1 MKNQIRRLLLFSFFS
16 FCCLLATAQKTMT
29 VKGVVVDETGET
41 VIGANV
47 VLKGN
52 SVVGTITDIN
62 GQFMIQVP
70 VGSTLVVSY
79 IGMKSKECK
88 VTAGVQ
94 MLKVVLASDSEQLEE
109 VVVVGYGQQKKA
121 SVVGAITQTTGKVLE
136 RAGGVSS
143 VGAALTG
150 NLPGVSTMSST
161 GMPGEEDPEIVIRG
175 VSSWNSSSPLI
186 LVDGI
191 ERPITSVDIG
201 SVQSISV
208 LKDASATA
216 VYGVKGANGVI
227 LITTKR
233 GQEGAAV
240 VDINVNM
247 TAKVP
252 SRLPGKKDS
261 YDALSLRNRVIERE
275 LGLSSESWSDYTPQ
289 DILNKYR
296 NPANLEE
303 SERYPNVDWVD
314 ALFKDY
320 AMSYNANV
328 NLSGGTSF
336 VKYFASVDFLNE
348 GDLFREY
355 DNSRGYQ
362 AGFGYNRI
370 NGRSNLDFN
379 LTKTTV
385 FKVNLSGSYGVR
397 KTPWDYSDTD
407 YSAWISAYGTPPD
420 AMLPIYSDGSFGYY
434 SKDEVGASNS
444 VMSVALSGA
453 EERTTTRI
461 NTDFT
466 LEQDLGMLVKGLTV
480 RGLFSLDN
488 TFIERKR
495 GVNDLNNNAQAK
507 YIDPKT
513 GEVYYKRVTDAN
525 TQFEFQES
533 KKWTTSGGE
542 MDNNATYRRIYY
554 QMQLNWARK
563 FGQHDITAMGLFS
576 REKYATGSEIPHYRE
591 DWAFRA
597 TYNYAQRYFLEVNGA
612 YNGSEKFSSEN
623 RFAFFPSGA
632 IGWMISE
639 EKFMKRLK
647 FLDMLKV
654 RASYGNIGDD
664 NIGARWLYMSQ
675 WAYEGVAHLGNT
687 ADDVSPY
694 TWYRPTVMGNTN
706 IHWETA
712 TKLNMGVDFG
722 FLSGLL
728 TGTVDVFRNVRSD
741 ILINGTAR
749 AIPSFY
755 GMTAPWANLGKVR
768 STGYEITL
776 KINKKI
782 GKDWRVWTD
791 LNMTHAK
798 DKILE
803 RDDAALLPWYQ
814 KQEGKSIGQ
823 AYSYIGNGYMN
834 SWDDVYSSTQ
844 LNTTDNQ
851 KLPGDQSLVDYNGD
865 GIIDTNDNVPY
876 GYSGTPQNTYNA
888 TIGFD
893 WKGLSCFVQFYGVT
907 NVTRQV
913 VLTSFSGKLDNA
925 YEQGSYWSPD
935 NQNADTSL
943 PRWSSSIDGMT
954 NGTRYMY
961 DGSYIRLKNAEV
973 AYTFTGNRM
982 KKWGVRS
989 LRLYLNGNNLWFWSR
1004 MPDDR
1009 ESNSAATGW
1018 ASQGAYPT
1026 VKRFNLGLK
1035 ITL

>member
-1 MKNQIRRLLLFSFFS
+1 MKNQIRRLLLFSFLS
-16 FCCLLATAQKTMT
+16 FCCLLATAQKNMT

-52 SVVGTITDIN
+52 AAIGTITDIN
-62 GQFMIQVP
+62 GQFTMQVP

-88 VTAGVQ
+88 VTTGAQ
-94 MLKVVLASDSEQLEE
+94 MLKVVLTSDSEQLEE

-150 NLPGVSTMSST
+150 NLPGVSTMNST

-175 VSSWNSSSPLI
+175 SSSWNGSSPLI

-191 ERPITSVDIG
+191 ERPMSSVDIG

-233 GQEGAAV
+233 GQEGAAT
-240 VDINVNM
+240 VDINFNM

-252 SRLPGKKDS
+252 SKLPGKKDS
-261 YDALSLRNRVIERE
+261 YDALLLRNRVIEHE
-275 LGLSSESWSDYTPQ
+275 LGLTPESWSDYTPQ

-296 NPANLEE
+296 SPANLEE
-303 SERYPNVDWVD
+303 YERYPNVDWVD
-314 ALFKDY
+314 ELFKDY

-336 VKYFASVDFLNE
+336 VKYFASIDFLNE
-348 GDLFREY
+348 GDLFRKF
-355 DNSRGYQ
+355 DNGRGYQ

-379 LTKTTV
+379 LTKTTL
-385 FKVNLSGSYGVR
+385 FKVNLSGSYGVK

-407 YSAWISAYGTPPD
+407 YGAWISAYSTPPD
-420 AMLPIYSDGSFGYY
+420 AMLPIYSDGSFGFY
-434 SKDEVGASNS
+434 SKDEVGAANS
-444 VMSVALSGA
+444 VMSVALNGA

-466 LEQDLGMLVKGLTV
+466 LEQDLGMLFKGLSV

-488 TFIERKR
+488 TFLERKR
-495 GVNDLNNNAQAK
+495 GVNDLNNKAQAK

-513 GEVYYKRVTDAN
+513 GEVYYKQVTDNN

-533 KKWTTSGGE
+533 KKWDTSGGE
-542 MDNNATYRRIYY
+542 MDNKATYRRIYY
-554 QMQLNWARK
+554 QLQLNWARK
-563 FGQHDITAMGLFS
+563 FGEHDVTAMGLFS
-576 REKYATGSEIPHYRE
+576 REKYTTGSEIPHYRE

-597 TYNYAQRYFLEVNGA
+597 TYNYAQRYFFEVNGA
-612 YNGSEKFSSEN
+612 YNGSEKFSSDN
-623 RFAFFPSGA
+623 RFALFPSGA

-654 RASYGNIGDD
+654 RASYGKIGDD
-664 NIGARWLYMSQ
+664 NVGERWLYANQ
-675 WAYEGVAHLGNT
+675 WGYGGSAKLGNT

-694 TWYRPTVMGNTN
+694 TWYRPTVMGNAN
-706 IHWETA
+706 IHWEA
-712 TKLNMGVDFG
+712 STKLNIGADFA
-722 FLSGLL
+722 FFEGLVS
-728 TGTVDVFRNVRSD
+728 GTVDVFRNERSD
-741 ILINGTAR
+741 ILIKGVER

-768 STGYEITL
+768 STGYEISL
-776 KINKKI
+776 KLNKRF
-782 GKDWRVWTD
+782 GRDWRVWTD

-803 RDDAALLPWYQ
+803 RDDAELLPWYQ
-814 KQEGKSIGQ
+814 KQQGKAIGQ
-823 AYSYIGNGYMN
+823 AYSYIDNGYMN
-834 SWDDVYSSTQ
+834 SWDDVYSSPE
-844 LNTTDNQ
+844 LNTTDTQ
-851 KLPGDQSLVDYNGD
+851 KLPGDPVMVDYNGD
-865 GIIDTNDNVPY
+865 GVIDTNDNVPY

-935 NQNADTSL
+935 NRFADSPL
-943 PRWSSSIDGMT
+943 PRWTSTVDGMT

-961 DGSYIRLKNAEV
+961 DGSYIRLKNAEI
-973 AYTFTGNRM
+973 AYTFSGDRM
-982 KKWGVRS
+982 KKWGVNS

-1009 ESNSAATGW
+1009 ESNTAGTGW

-1026 VKRFNLGLK
+1026 VKRFNLGIK